1 MTGKRH
7 KYSIRSSRRLLDLL
21 SASSPRKIVRPQAIT
36 NARRLFKSC
45 VDENDLLL
53 TVTTVLRQLIET
65 EFGGLP
71 NTVGSSWQISRFD
84 LLATL
89 LKLNRYNTFPFFHVA
104 TMLDEKSTTPLRA
117 VIHVNE

>member
-1 MTGKRH
+1 MAGKLH

-71 NTVGSSWQISRFD
+71 NTVESSWQISRFD

-89 LKLNRYNTFPFFHVA
+89 LKPESIQYLSILSCGNNAR
-104 TMLDEKSTTPLRA
+104 
-117 VIHVNE
+117 